1 MDRADLPGNRHAI
14 LGLRYVRWERAAETV
29 RWVDRDMDKGRG
41 MDRDRVVVD
50 NKGKDNPQLAG

>member
-1 MDRADLPGNRHAI
+1 
-14 LGLRYVRWERAAETV
+14 
-29 RWVDRDMDKGRG
+29 VDRDMDKGRG